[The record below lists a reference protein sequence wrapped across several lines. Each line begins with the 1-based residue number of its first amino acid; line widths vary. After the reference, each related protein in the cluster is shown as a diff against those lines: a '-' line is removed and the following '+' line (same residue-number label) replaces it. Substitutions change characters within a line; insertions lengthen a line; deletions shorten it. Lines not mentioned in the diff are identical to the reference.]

1 MKKNEDLIQ
10 IYLIR
15 HGEAEKSWDED
26 SDPGLSDLGK
36 QQSKEI
42 IEIMIEKLIK
52 IYGLTIQKEMKY
64 HRLDL
69 LQKKMKLDG
78 LLKRL
83 KT

>member
-42 IEIMIEKLIK
+42 IEIMIE
-52 IYGLTIQKEMKY
+52 
-64 HRLDL
+64 
-69 LQKKMKLDG
+69 
-78 LLKRL
+78 
-83 KT
+83 